1 MPGEHALNSN
11 LKNSVKIYAKLGK
24 MLYLDTWIPNQKYFF
39 VFAKIMKKL
48 NTRNHDLVNLNNPQT
63 LLLAVSL
70 GVAFGVLSSN
80 IFKN

>member
-24 MLYLDTWIPNQKYFF
+24 MLYLDIWIPNQKYFF

-63 LLLAVSL
+63 LLLAVSC
-70 GVAFGVLSSN
+70 GVAFGVLTSK
-80 IFKN
+80 F